1 MMSAEFLDTSSL
13 ENAHSVINRHIPL
26 GISSETLPLRA
37 ALGRITSNELT
48 AQEDLPQFSKSTVDG
63 FAVRASDTFG
73 ASEGTPIFMEVVGE
87 VIMGTGEVMDIK
99 GNRLFVSPE
108 KISISDYTAIRIPTG
123 GMLPEGS
130 DGVVMIE
137 YTQPCCNNKDKGN
150 MIEVTRDIAPGEN
163 VIRAGEDIRKGESL
177 FPKGHQIRTQDI
189 GVLAGLGMTQVQVYR
204 RPRIAILST
213 GPEICPID
221 KKPKNAQV
229 RDINSY
235 TLAAIVWESGGDPIF
250 MGICPDNLDHI
261 KDAVQ
266 SVLKSSDCVLISG
279 GSSVGS
285 RDYTFQAITQLGPP
299 GVLIHGLSIR
309 PGKPT
314 IIGQSGS
321 VPIIGLP
328 GHPASAMIVAQTI
341 VSPLV
346 HRLSGLSLSPLEAK
360 IRNLTGKIWARLT
373 RNVPSPTGKED
384 FVRVALSLDQKQ
396 NGIILATPLFG
407 KSGLISTLVKAHGI
421 LRIPADS
428 EGAYEGEEV
437 EILPF

>member
-1 MMSAEFLDTSSL
+1 MSAEFLDTSSL
-13 ENAHSVINRHIPL
+13 ENAHSVINKHIPL
-26 GISSETLPLRA
+26 GISSETVPLIA
-37 ALGRITSNELT
+37 ALGRITSRELT
-48 AQEDLPQFSKSTVDG
+48 SQEDLPQFSKATVDG
-63 FAVRASDTFG
+63 FAVRAADTFG
-73 ASEGTPIFMEVVGE
+73 ASEGTPIFMEVIGE
-87 VIMGTGEVMDIK
+87 VIMGTGEVADIK
-99 GNRLFVSPE
+99 GNRPCVSTK
-108 KISISDYTAIRIPTG
+108 KIGISDYTAIRIPTG
-123 GMLPEGS
+123 GMLPEGT

-137 YTQPCCNNKDKGN
+137 YTQPCCNKGN
-150 MIEVTRDIAPGEN
+150 MIEVTRDVAPGEN

-177 FPKGHQIRTQDI
+177 FPKGHQIRPQDI
-189 GVLAGLGMTQVQVYR
+189 GVLAGLGMPQVQVYR
-204 RPRIAILST
+204 RPKVAILST

-221 KKPKNAQV
+221 RKPKNAQA

-235 TLAAIVWESGGDPIF
+235 TLASIVRESGGDPIL

-266 SVLKSSDCVLISG
+266 SVLKESDCVLISG
-279 GSSVGS
+279 GSSVGT

-321 VPIIGLP
+321 IPIIGLP
-328 GHPASAMIVAQTI
+328 GHPASAMIVAQAI
-341 VSPLV
+341 VGPLV
-346 HRLSGLSLSPLEAK
+346 QRLSGLSLSPLEAK
-360 IRNLTGKIWARLT
+360 ILNLTGKIRARLT
-373 RNVPSPTGKED
+373 RNISSPTGKED
-384 FVRVALSLDQKQ
+384 FVRVFLSLDQEQ
-396 NGIILATPLFG
+396 NGIILASPLFG
-407 KSGLISTLVKAHGI
+407 KSGLISTLVRAHGI